1 MKSFMVGLCGATML
15 TAAALAAQNDP
26 SVTITG
32 CVEKATQPGTYV
44 LTHLTESVPG
54 NPSQPPTV
62 IYWLSTTK
70 GLKDQIG
77 HTVQVTGTV
86 KPEHDRDRMGKLKA
100 QVDGINGETKL
111 AVEDGLKKAEVVNTE
126 LPIGT
131 SGTVTKLEMKRPVL
145 TLHVKSLKMVEPS
158 CRVGS

>member
-15 TAAALAAQNDP
+15 TAAAIAAQNDP

-44 LTHLTESVPG
+44 LTHLTESVEG
-54 NPSQPPTV
+54 GQRAPSV

-77 HTVQVTGTV
+77 HTVQVNGTV
-86 KPEHDRDRMGKLKA
+86 KPENDRDRMGKLKA
-100 QVDGINGETKL
+100 Q
-111 AVEDGLKKAEVVNTE
+111 A
-126 LPIGT
+126 
-131 SGTVTKLEMKRPVL
+131 
-145 TLHVKSLKMVEPS
+145 
-158 CRVGS
+158 